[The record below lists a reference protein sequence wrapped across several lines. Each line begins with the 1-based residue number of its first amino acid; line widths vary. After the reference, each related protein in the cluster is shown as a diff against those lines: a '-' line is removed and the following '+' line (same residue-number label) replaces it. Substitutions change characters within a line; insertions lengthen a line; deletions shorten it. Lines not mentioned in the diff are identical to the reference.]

1 MTDEAEN
8 LRAELERTK
17 LLYQVSKVIHSSL
30 DPQEALQ
37 LIVREAVNA
46 MGATSGSVA
55 LINPTTGCLEINAAH
70 GLPAGATDVHLQQ
83 HEGITGWVVR
93 HGEPVRVGNVAED
106 PRYIAVSP
114 SVKSELAVPLV
125 VAGELRGTLNLDSNR
140 VNAFDAED
148 QSMLEE
154 LGEQAAGVIHNTWMY
169 EQLRMKARLFEAL
182 LKIGQAINSTLNLDD
197 TLQVVTRE
205 SVQLMDVR
213 MSSLMLLD
221 QGGEILE
228 LRASHGAGEAYVDRE
243 PVRVNE
249 SLIGTVIRRRKPV
262 QDEDVQNSGR
272 YQANLLA
279 QDEGLV
285 SLLSVPLIFSD
296 KAIGVLNVYTER
308 PHVFPDE
315 EVRILATLANLSAV
329 AIEKARLYERIVDV
343 EEQLRMSEQ
352 LSAIGLMAAEVAHE
366 IRNPLTVMKMLYHSL
381 DLNFEAADP
390 RAQDAKIMGE
400 KIEHLGKIVDQ
411 ILDFARRSEPK
422 LEKVDINQ
430 LVEDLGLLTRH
441 KLKAQS
447 IRLERVLDPDIP
459 EIMADATQLEQAF
472 LNLTLNAAQAM
483 SGGGFF
489 RIATIAEKDGV
500 QIRFQDD
507 GPGMDE
513 QTQRDAF
520 SSWFTADKKDGTGLG
535 LAIVAR
541 VVEAHGGKIGIQS
554 AKGKGTTFTL
564 DLPIRPAE
572 RG

>member
-1 MTDEAEN
+1 MADEVDN

-17 LLYQVSKVIHSSL
+17 LLYEVSKVIHSSL

-37 LIVREAVNA
+37 LIVKEAVNA

-70 GLPAGATDVHLQQ
+70 GLPAAAAEVLLQQ

-93 HGEPVRVGNVAED
+93 YGKPVRVGNVAED

-125 VAGELRGTLNLDSNR
+125 VAGELRGTLNLDSDR
-140 VNAFDAED
+140 TDAFSAED

-154 LGEQAAGVIHNTWMY
+154 LGVQAAGVIHNTWMY

-205 SVQLMDVR
+205 SVQLMDAR

-221 QGGEILE
+221 QSGEFLE
-228 LRASHGAGEAYVDRE
+228 LRASHGAGEAYLARE
-243 PVRVNE
+243 SVRVNE

-262 QDEDVQNSGR
+262 QDENVQNSGR
-272 YQANLLA
+272 YQANLMA

-285 SLLSVPLIFSD
+285 SLLSVPLVFGD
-296 KAIGVLNVYTER
+296 NAIGVLNVYTSVQ
-308 PHVFPDE
+308 HVFPDE

-352 LSAIGLMAAEVAHE
+352 LSAIGLLAAEVAHE

-381 DLNFEAADP
+381 DLNFEAEDP
-390 RAQDAKIMGE
+390 RSQDAKIMGE

-411 ILDFARRSEPK
+411 ILDFARRSEPE

-483 SGGGFF
+483 SGGGLF
-489 RIATIAEKDGV
+489 RITTIADKDGV
-500 QIRFQDD
+500 QVRFQDD

-513 QTQRDAF
+513 RTQREAF
-520 SSWFTADKKDGTGLG
+520 SSWFTADKQDGTGLG

-541 VVEAHGGKIGIQS
+541 VIEAHGGKISIQS
-554 AKGKGTTFTL
+554 AKGDGTTFTL
-564 DLPIRPAE
+564 DLPSRPPE